1 MNPAA
6 LIQNKWVR
14 RATVVVLVVLAFWLI
29 AWIAVPPILKNRLEA
44 IASEKLGRRVLVG
57 PIEFK
62 PWTLEL
68 TLNDLRVASP
78 DGRESQLQIGRIYAD
93 VELQSLLRLAPVI
106 DAVTIDAPVVK
117 LTRLAGGKYDIDDIV
132 AKLASAPA
140 TPASEPQ
147 KFAIHNIVI
156 SGGAVDFNDEQ
167 VRHVHQLRDLV
178 LHVPFLSNLASQRDV
193 TTEPRLAFVLNGSK
207 FDSAAFTTPF
217 SDNRKTDARFEF
229 KGLDLAPYRGYV
241 PAGLPV
247 QLQAATLDA
256 DLKVAFERGA
266 TPGLRISG
274 VIEAHGARLVD
285 AKGGDLLA
293 FESLKLDLA
302 DLRPLE
308 QFVHLSAISLV
319 APRISVMRNAAG
331 QLNLL
336 PAASVTGAAATPD
349 VPAAVAVTGAAGK
362 TGWRTQVDMI
372 ALQGG
377 ALSWRDQTLQ
387 PAAAVA
393 ASGLG
398 IEVRAV
404 TWPMDKPATFDGHLT
419 VQGAAVRFKGAG
431 TDQSANVQADVDALP
446 LSLAAPYLAQSLEPT
461 LDGRLSGEVGI
472 DWQKTGPTAGLRFK
486 AARVLVADLAL
497 ATGKTSLASV
507 GKVEVTG
514 ADVDMTRRTLAI
526 GTFTATQPRVQVER
540 DAEKRWMYERWLKVP
555 AQEEAKKETEPVTRS
570 AGSVVKPV
578 AAASAVAPATPAVTV
593 AGGAAA
599 AGPWQLTIARLAVNG
614 GAVSYADRA
623 SDTPVVFDLTALN
636 VQAEKV
642 APGSVV
648 DMPLQVSGR
657 IGAGRRA
664 DPGRFDFNGTL
675 ALQPLSAQGRLDV
688 SAIPAHAFKTYYQD
702 VFNNVD
708 VRRAFLGYKGTV
720 RYAATPGGPALKL
733 VGDISLE
740 DFRASSSTLTQARGI
755 DSSNELL
762 SWKALGLRG
771 LQLTLAPGAAPV
783 VDVSET
789 TLTDF
794 FARVIVDEAGRV
806 NLQNLTRPAGSAAA
820 TSAEPPRSAAELAA
834 TPTPNATASIEVQP
848 ATDSAPPLSVRAG
861 NAPVSVSTQRMAG
874 GGTSTT
880 RTPLP
885 TEPIGSR
892 AAAISGARSAS
903 APAAVAPASGK
914 PVIRFGPMSL
924 VNGRVDFTDNFVKP
938 NYSADLTALTGRLSA
953 FSSTLVDGASGM
965 ADLELRGKAQ
975 QTAALDI
982 VGKINPLVKPLVLDI
997 TAKMSGLDLPPLS
1010 PYSVRYAGHGIER
1023 GKLSMEVR
1031 YQVTPDGQLTA
1042 SNKLVLN
1049 QLRFGD
1055 EVQGA
1060 PNSLPVRLAVALL
1073 ADRNGVIDVDFPI
1086 SGSLNDPQFSIGPL
1100 IFKAIINLIAKA
1112 AVAPFALLTG
1122 GFGGDNGESSVIAFD
1137 AGSSTLSAVAR
1148 ENLDKV
1154 AKALVDRPG
1163 LRMTVVGTANLEKE
1177 RDAYQRQHLRELAQ
1191 SEKRRIA
1198 TRAGE
1203 DPVDVTPIT
1212 DAEYPALL
1220 AAVYK
1225 RADLAK
1231 PRNMI
1236 GLTRDLPVVDM
1247 ENLLLTSIPVDDN
1260 AIRELAVERGVAVRD
1275 HLLTLKVPADRLFLG
1290 AVRTRTGDAKWQPGA
1305 ELNLATN

>member
-1 MNPAA
+1 
-6 LIQNKWVR
+6 
-14 RATVVVLVVLAFWLI
+14 
-29 AWIAVPPILKNRLEA
+29 
-44 IASEKLGRRVLVG
+44 
-57 PIEFK
+57 
-62 PWTLEL
+62 
-68 TLNDLRVASP
+68 
-78 DGRESQLQIGRIYAD
+78 
-93 VELQSLLRLAPVI
+93 
-106 DAVTIDAPVVK
+106 
-117 LTRLAGGKYDIDDIV
+117 
-132 AKLASAPA
+132 
-140 TPASEPQ
+140 
-147 KFAIHNIVI
+147 
-156 SGGAVDFNDEQ
+156 
-167 VRHVHQLRDLV
+167 
-178 LHVPFLSNLASQRDV
+178 
-193 TTEPRLAFVLNGSK
+193 
-207 FDSAAFTTPF
+207 
-217 SDNRKTDARFEF
+217 
-229 KGLDLAPYRGYV
+229 
-241 PAGLPV
+241 
-247 QLQAATLDA
+247 
-256 DLKVAFERGA
+256 
-266 TPGLRISG
+266 
-274 VIEAHGARLVD
+274 
-285 AKGGDLLA
+285 
-293 FESLKLDLA
+293 
-302 DLRPLE
+302 
-308 QFVHLSAISLV
+308 
-319 APRISVMRNAAG
+319 
-331 QLNLL
+331 
-336 PAASVTGAAATPD
+336 
-349 VPAAVAVTGAAGK
+349 
-362 TGWRTQVDMI
+362 
-372 ALQGG
+372 
-377 ALSWRDQTLQ
+377 
-387 PAAAVA
+387 
-393 ASGLG
+393 
-398 IEVRAV
+398 
-404 TWPMDKPATFDGHLT
+404 
-419 VQGAAVRFKGAG
+419 
-431 TDQSANVQADVDALP
+431 
-446 LSLAAPYLAQSLEPT
+446 
-461 LDGRLSGEVGI
+461 
-472 DWQKTGPTAGLRFK
+472 
-486 AARVLVADLAL
+486 
-497 ATGKTSLASV
+497 
-507 GKVEVTG
+507 
-514 ADVDMTRRTLAI
+514 
-526 GTFTATQPRVQVER
+526 
-540 DAEKRWMYERWLKVP
+540 
-555 AQEEAKKETEPVTRS
+555 
-570 AGSVVKPV
+570 
-578 AAASAVAPATPAVTV
+578 
-593 AGGAAA
+593 
-599 AGPWQLTIARLAVNG
+599 
-614 GAVSYADRA
+614 
-623 SDTPVVFDLTALN
+623 
-636 VQAEKV
+636 
-642 APGSVV
+642 
-648 DMPLQVSGR
+648 MPLQVSGR

-675 ALQPLSAQGRLDV
+675 ALQPLAAQGRLDV
-688 SAIPAHAFKTYYQD
+688 SAVPAHAFKTYYQD

-733 VGDISLE
+733 VGDTSLE

-806 NLQNLTRPAGSAAA
+806 NLQNLTRPTEPTAA
-820 TSAEPPRSAAELAA
+820 TSAAPPRSAAELAA
-834 TPTPNATASIEVQP
+834 TPTPNATASIKVQP
-848 ATDSAPPLSVRAG
+848 ATASAPPLSVRAG

-885 TEPIGSR
+885 AAPIGGS
-892 AAAISGARSAS
+892 AAASPGTRSAPTP
-903 APAAVAPASGK
+903 AAIAAVAPASGR

-953 FSSTLVDGASGM
+953 FSSTLIDGASGM

-982 VGKINPLVKPLVLDI
+982 VGKINPLTKPLVLDV

-1100 IFKAIINLIAKA
+1100 IFKAILNLIAKA

-1137 AGSSTLSAVAR
+1137 AGSSALSAVAR
-1148 ENLDKV
+1148 ENLEKV

-1203 DPVDVTPIT
+1203 DPADVTPIT

-1231 PRNMI
+1231 PRTVI

-1247 ENLLLTSIPVDDN
+1247 ENLLLPSIPVDDN
-1260 AIRELAVERGVAVRD
+1260 AIRELALERGVAVRD

>member
-1 MNPAA
+1 MNPVA

-14 RATVVVLVVLAFWLI
+14 RATVVVLLVLAFWLI
-29 AWIAVPPILKNRLEA
+29 AWTAVPPILKNRVEV
-44 IASEKLGRRVLVG
+44 IASEKLGRQVLVG
-57 PIEFK
+57 SIEFK

-68 TLNDLRVASP
+68 TLNDLRVASA
-78 DGRESQLQIGRIYAD
+78 DRRESQLQIGRIYAD
-93 VELQSLLRLAPVI
+93 IELQSLLRLAPVI
-106 DAVTIDAPVVK
+106 DAVTIDSPVVK
-117 LTRLAGGKYDIDDIV
+117 LTRLADGKYDIDDIV
-132 AKLASAPA
+132 ARLASTPA
-140 TPASEPQ
+140 APASEPQ
-147 KFAIHNIVI
+147 RFAIHNIVI
-156 SGGAVDFNDEQ
+156 SGGAVDFDDEQ
-167 VRHVHQLRDLV
+167 VRHVHHLRDLV
-178 LHVPFLSNLASQRDV
+178 LHLPFLSNLASQRDV

-229 KGLDLAPYRGYV
+229 KGLDLALYRGYV

-256 DLKVAFERGA
+256 DLKVAFEQGA

-274 VIEAHGARLVD
+274 VIEAHGARLAD

-302 DLRPLE
+302 DVRPLE
-308 QFVHLSAISLV
+308 KFVHLSAVSVV
-319 APRISVMRNAAG
+319 APKISVTRNAAG

-336 PAASVTGAAATPD
+336 PAASVASATATSK
-349 VPAAVAVTGAAGK
+349 VPVAVAVTGAAGK
-362 TGWRTQVDMI
+362 TGWRAQVDTI
-372 ALQGG
+372 AVQGG
-377 ALSWRDQTLQ
+377 AFSWRDQTLR

-393 ASGLG
+393 ASGLS

-404 TWPMDKPATFDGHLT
+404 TWPMDKPATFDGRLT
-419 VQGAAVRFKGAG
+419 MQGAAVRFKGVG
-431 TDQSANVQADVDALP
+431 TDQSANVQAEVDALP

-472 DWQKTGPTAGLRFK
+472 DWQKSGPAAGLRFK

-497 ATGKTSLASV
+497 STGKTSLASV

-514 ADVDMTRRTLAI
+514 ADVDMTRHTLAI

-540 DAEKRWMYERWLKVP
+540 DTEKRWMYERWLKVP
-555 AQEEAKKETEPVTRS
+555 APAGSETEPGPVATPS
-570 AGSVVKPV
+570 GLVVKPGV
-578 AAASAVAPATPAVTV
+578 TASTAAPDATV
-593 AGGAAA
+593 GGAAA
-599 AGPWQLTIARLAVNG
+599 VAGPWQLSIARLAVNG
-614 GAVSYADRA
+614 GAVSYADR
-623 SDTPVVFDLTALN
+623 SSGTPVVFELTALN

-642 APGSVV
+642 TPGSTV

-675 ALQPLSAQGRLDV
+675 ALQPLAAQGRLDV
-688 SAIPAHAFKTYYQD
+688 SAVPAHAFKTYYQD

-720 RYAATPGGPALKL
+720 RYAATPGGIALKL
-733 VGDISLE
+733 VGDTLLE
-740 DFRASSSTLTQARGI
+740 DFRASSSTLTQASGI

-794 FARVIVDEAGRV
+794 FARVIVDEAGLV
-806 NLQNLTRPAGSAAA
+806 NLQNLTRPTGPAAVTSAA
-820 TSAEPPRSAAELAA
+820 PPRSAAELAA

-848 ATDSAPPLSVRAG
+848 ATASAPPLSVRAG

-885 TEPIGSR
+885 AAPIGGSAAASPGTR
-892 AAAISGARSAS
+892 AAPTPTAIAV
-903 APAAVAPASGK
+903 VAPASGR

-982 VGKINPLVKPLVLDI
+982 VGKINPLAKPLALDI

-1137 AGSSTLSAVAR
+1137 AGSSALSAVAM

-1163 LRMTVVGTANLEKE
+1163 LKMTVVGTASLEKE

-1203 DPVDVTPIT
+1203 DPADVTPIT

-1231 PRNMI
+1231 PRTVI

-1247 ENLLLTSIPVDDN
+1247 ENLLLPSIPVDDN
-1260 AIRELAVERGVAVRD
+1260 AIRELALERGVAVRD